1 MKRALVLLGVLC
13 LTASLIADTNALFI
27 AKSALRDGLWGL
39 ARRAAKDVGG
49 QQGAELT
56 IESYAREGAWD
67 DLIINLPLDLKSE
80 WAIYYRAL
88 ALFMKGENE
97 ATIQLLSETK
107 FTSPHYKRLSS
118 ILYARILF
126 AKGEA
131 QLARAKLSEEGIA
144 PDDDQMRLFFADIH
158 EAIGEKAV
166 AQSFWRQILAST
178 NSTDIGLATAA
189 VKLKDI
195 QVCENVIGRIK
206 SSPAKAAV
214 LLALSKALLERGA
227 EGDLQ
232 SAKVAAKKS
241 ISRHPD
247 APGAKEMMVMIAEK
261 EFHSSDAA
269 GALKTY
275 DEALVVWPDLSRDYT
290 AHSGR
295 GWALLSLGRAQEA
308 DEEFQKA
315 FNCTT
320 NNNLKSQSLLKRAES
335 LIVIGKRRDAE
346 VIYETIVKDFPETSA
361 AQEVQVAVKIKRLL
375 ESGDKF
381 FKEFRFEEAE
391 KMYLE
396 VASVD
401 ATLATSMKYR
411 RALCFY
417 ARGLDAEAEKL
428 MRELAA
434 AEKPSPLAIMW
445 LGKYLYNRRNL
456 DEAAKFFTMY
466 ASIPNVN
473 NPEEA
478 LLWASRSSF
487 GRGDYETSVKL
498 ITKIVSQEPAP
509 SFLSTAYLLQ
519 ADALFELARF
529 AEAILVLE
537 RVISYDK
544 STPEEKTK
552 AELKKADALFAMGA
566 DNPERYR
573 SALEAYGALKKAE
586 AADPSMKLVVSYKI
600 ARTLDK
606 LGRHEEA
613 IERYYTEVLLEYR
626 RNRADGLKMTGE
638 AQAVFSRAA
647 FRLAD
652 EYESRGKNYQAVH
665 ILELVSGSDVP
676 ASSEAKKRIEYIN
689 AKGVF

>member
-1 MKRALVLLGVLC
+1 MKRALVLLGVYC
-13 LTASLIADTNALFI
+13 LTVSLIADTNALFI

-39 ARRAAKDVGG
+39 ARRAAKEVGG
-49 QQGAELT
+49 EEGAEII

-67 DLIINLPLDLKSE
+67 DLIVNLPLELKSE

-88 ALFMKGENE
+88 ALFMKGEDE

-107 FTSPHYKRLSS
+107 FTSPQYKRLSL
-118 ILYARILF
+118 ILFARILF
-126 AKGEA
+126 ARGEA
-131 QLARAKLSEEGIA
+131 KEAQAKLSEGGIA

-158 EAIGEKAV
+158 DAIGEKAV
-166 AQSFWRQILAST
+166 AKSFLRQILAST
-178 NSTDIGLATAA
+178 NSTDVALATAA

-195 QVCENVIGRIK
+195 QVCEDVIGRIK

-214 LLALSKALLERGA
+214 LLALSKALLERNA
-227 EGDLQ
+227 QGDLQ
-232 SAKVAAKKS
+232 NAKLAAKKG

-247 APGAKEMMVMIAEK
+247 TPGAKEVMVMIADK
-261 EFHSSDAA
+261 EFNSSDAA
-269 GALKTY
+269 AALKTY
-275 DEALVVWPDLSRDYT
+275 DEALVVWPDLSREYT
-290 AHSGR
+290 VHSGR
-295 GWALLSLGRAQEA
+295 GWALLSLGRALEA

-320 NNNLKSQSLLKRAES
+320 NSNLKSQSLLKRAQS
-335 LIVIGKRRDAE
+335 LIAIGKRRDAE
-346 VIYETIVKDFPETSA
+346 AIYETIVKDFPETSA
-361 AQEVQVAVKIKRLL
+361 AQEVQVAVKTKRLL
-375 ESGDKF
+375 ESGDRLF
-381 FKEFRFEEAE
+381 GEFRFEEAE

-396 VASVD
+396 VIGVD
-401 ATLATSMKYR
+401 SSLSSSMNYR

-417 ARGLDAEAEKL
+417 ARGLDEEAEKL

-434 AEKPSPLAIMW
+434 ADKPSALAVMW

-456 DEAAKFFTMY
+456 DEAAKFFVKY
-466 ASIPNVN
+466 ANMPDVKNAG
-473 NPEEA
+473 EA
-478 LLWASRSSF
+478 LLWAARSSF
-487 GRGDYETSVKL
+487 GRGDYETAVKL
-498 ITKIVSQEPAP
+498 VTDIVSKESSP
-509 SFLSTAYLLQ
+509 SFLSEAYLLQ

-537 RVISYDK
+537 RVIAYDK

-573 SALEAYGALKKAE
+573 AALTAYGALKKAE
-586 AADPSMKLVVSYKI
+586 AVDPSMKLVVSYKI

-606 LGRHEEA
+606 LGRYEEA

-676 ASSEAKKRIEYIN
+676 AAGEAKKRIEYIN